1 MDLPSV
7 PRRTVPRIVNRGGFS
22 ITEVVTGCFLITVMV
37 GAVAPIAL
45 LSRKTA
51 DIAHQSQIA
60 TEILSAELDRLTMMP
75 AEEAQKQLTTYP
87 KSDGVHPALLQATL
101 RGTYLDDTDGARIQ
115 MTLTWGAPQ
124 RRRSTSL
131 VGWINDVDA
140 QAMIKAEPS
149 P

>member
-7 PRRTVPRIVNRGGFS
+7 PKRTAVRVVDRRGFS
-22 ITEVVTGCFLITVMV
+22 ITEIITGCFLITVMI

-51 DIAHQSQIA
+51 DVARQSQIA
-60 TEILSAELDRLTMMP
+60 TEILSAELDGLTMMR
-75 AEEAQKQLTTYP
+75 AEEAQKQLSTYA
-87 KSDGVHPALLQATL
+87 KNDDVHPALQRATL
-101 RGTYLDDTDGARIQ
+101 RGTYLDDADGPRIQ

-131 VGWINDVDA
+131 VGWINDADG